1 LRSAAIRS
9 AGELDL
15 WLKERFYDLTVSSSF
30 YVIVENLHRMLGKD
44 RDRIERLVATNR
56 IEDYLQSVREK
67 FTDYRELV
75 LVNRIGDP
83 LVTSSPE
90 DPLVNLLPPTPAVYT
105 SFRNQPVVGL
115 GKTLPVR
122 HH

>member
-1 LRSAAIRS
+1 M
-9 AGELDL
+9 
-15 WLKERFYDLTVSSSF
+15 SSSRISTACWEKTATGSSASLRP
-30 YVIVENLHRMLGKD
+30 IVSKTTCNPFVKNLQL
-44 RDRIERLVATNR
+44 
-56 IEDYLQSVREK
+56 
-67 FTDYRELV
+67 YRELV